1 MTEQERYLKILNDES
16 QVQVGEFL
24 VALSTGAEWLVEYH
38 GYLIGTFRYEFQEE
52 AVAFA
57 ESLSEADVDARLKHN
72 WEGR

>member
-1 MTEQERYLKILNDES
+1 MTEQERKVLNDES

-24 VALSTGAEWLVEYH
+24 VALSTGSEWLVEYH
-38 GYLIGTFRYEFQEE
+38 GYVIGTFRYEFQEE

-72 WEGR
+72 WE

>member
-1 MTEQERYLKILNDES
+1 MTEQERKVLNDES

-24 VALSTGAEWLVEYH
+24 VALSTGSEWLVEYH

-72 WEGR
+72 WE